1 MAQKI
6 RKPTTTPPLYLFIEL
21 LTPWLVMGLVAVLL
35 SSSGLSLE
43 IVFIA
48 SIVSAVAATFLM
60 REFEKYRRRRQAR
73 RKG

>member
-6 RKPTTTPPLYLFIEL
+6 RKPTATPPLYLFIEL
-21 LTPWLVMGLVAVLL
+21 LTPWLVMGVVAVLL
-35 SSSGLSLE
+35 SSLGLSLE
-43 IVFIA
+43 VVFIA

-73 RKG
+73 RKR